1 MLASCELAIGELL
14 TAPEPYHPLNA
25 PYATALAA
33 ARDAA
38 GMQDM
43 PRGALFVVATPI
55 GNLADISLRAL
66 CVLQTVEH
74 LACEDT
80 RHSQSLLRAYGM
92 ERPASQWLALHQ
104 HNEQEATQKVLA
116 LLAQGER
123 VALLSDAGTPAVSDP
138 GARLVAAVQAAG
150 FRTLPIPGASS
161 VTALVSVAGLPPEHS
176 GWVVQGFLPARGT
189 ERATAMAALASEVR
203 AVLLLESPHRMV
215 DLLSA
220 LAPLGQRRL
229 TIGRELTKQFEEVTT
244 LPAAQALAWLQSNAA
259 RSKGEFALLLHPA
272 LPEAEAKQAGAAVL
286 AVLLSELPLKQAV
299 QLAARIT
306 GEPRNALYEQ
316 ALALKGQD
324 SGEGHS

>member
-1 MLASCELAIGELL
+1 MN
-14 TAPEPYHPLNA
+14 T

-66 CVLQTVEH
+66 CVLQAVEH

-80 RHSQSLLRAYGM
+80 RHTQSLLRAYGI
-92 ERPASQWLALHQ
+92 ERPAHQCLTLHQ
-104 HNEQEATQKVLA
+104 HNEQEATQKVLG

-123 VALLSDAGTPAVSDP
+123 VALLSDAGTPAISDP

-161 VTALVSVAGLPPEHS
+161 VTALVSVAGLPPES
-176 GWVVQGFLPARGT
+176 PGWVVLGFLPQRGA
-189 ERATAMAALASEVR
+189 ERDSAVAALALEPR
-203 AVLLLESPHRMV
+203 AVLLLESPHRIGA
-215 DLLSA
+215 LLSA
-220 LAPLGQRRL
+220 LAPLGDRRL
-229 TIGRELTKQFEEVTT
+229 TIGRELTKQFEEVCT
-244 LPAAQALAWLQSNAA
+244 LAAADAPGWLQAHAA
-259 RSKGEFALLLHPA
+259 RSRGEFALLLHPTA
-272 LPEAEAKQAGAAVL
+272 MASAGAALAGAQVL
-286 AVLLSELPLKQAV
+286 GVLLSELPLKQAV

-306 GEPRNALYEQ
+306 GEPRNTLYEQ
-316 ALALKGQD
+316 ALAMKAQA
-324 SGEGHS
+324 SGESHA